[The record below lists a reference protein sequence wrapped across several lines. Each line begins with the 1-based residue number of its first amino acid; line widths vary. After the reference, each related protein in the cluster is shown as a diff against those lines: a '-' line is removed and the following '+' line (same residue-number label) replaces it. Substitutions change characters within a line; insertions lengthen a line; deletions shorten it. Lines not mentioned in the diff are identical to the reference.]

1 MTLKLELDKI
11 YDLEIPAANLA
22 FGDVKG
28 EEMIEMYKDGRATAP
43 PMQLQI
49 TKWFPELTY
58 VNATGY
64 DHVDT
69 AGIRYEAKGFTGA
82 SGANFAPSKMI
93 GSGRTFK
100 GDEAR
105 EQARGLLYI
114 FYDITEFPR
123 VPLICRAGK
132 ELVKVYPNM
141 KSGKGVKAKAK
152 LFNG

>member
-1 MTLKLELDKI
+1 MTLKLELDKF
-11 YDLEIPAANLA
+11 YDLEVPAANLA

-28 EEMIEMYKDGRATAP
+28 EEMIEMYKDGRAAAP

-58 VNATGY
+58 VNAIGY

-69 AGIRYEAKGFTGA
+69 AGVRYEAKGFTKWGCD
-82 SGANFAPSKMI
+82 FKPSKMI
-93 GSGRTFK
+93 GSGRVFNE
-100 GDEAR
+100 DEAR
-105 EQARGLLYI
+105 EQARKLLYI
-114 FYDITEFPR
+114 FYDITDFPR
-123 VPLICRAGK
+123 TPLICRAGK
-132 ELVKVYPNM
+132 ELVEAYPKM